1 MTENSTEETFSC
13 KKCCFFTK
21 NKKDYER
28 HLETLKHKKSGY
40 SCEICGKT
48 YKFQSGLSRHKQKHL
63 GEEVVKSV
71 VTTDSHTQEKKIET
85 LEKMLL
91 TALEDN
97 KRTLT
102 TLLPKIGNTYNTTNK
117 MTINVFLNEQCKD
130 AISLDTFVQNL
141 QLSME
146 DLEYTTDHGYVK
158 GISNIFIKHLQGL
171 KPTERPIHCS
181 DKKRMQFYIKEKNK
195 WEKDDSSVRLDKS
208 ISQVSRK
215 QIKQIKEWEEQH
227 PNWNESDNETEMYW
241 RMIQQVMGGKDS
253 SEIEKNKI
261 NIKKELGNTVDLKK
275 AIEEL

>member
-1 MTENSTEETFSC
+1 MTEDSIEETFSC

-28 HLETLKHKKSGY
+28 HLETLKHKKNGY

-63 GEEVVKSV
+63 GEEIVKSV
-71 VTTDSHTQEKKIET
+71 VTTNSQTQEKKIET

-91 TALEDN
+91 TALEEN

-227 PNWNESDNETEMYW
+227 PKWNESDNETEMYW

>member
-1 MTENSTEETFSC
+1 MTENALEETFYC
-13 KKCCFFTK
+13 KKCRFSTK

-28 HLETLKHKKSGY
+28 HLDTLKHKKNGF
-40 SCEICGKT
+40 SCDICGKT

-63 GEEVVKSV
+63 AEE
-71 VTTDSHTQEKKIET
+71 TTDIKKENDSQEKKIET

-141 QLSME
+141 ELSME
-146 DLEYTTDHGYVK
+146 DLEYTTHNGYVK

-181 DKKRMQFYIKEKNK
+181 DKKRMQFYVKEKNK
-195 WEKDDSSVRLDKS
+195 WEKDNSSVRLDKS
-208 ISQVSRK
+208 ISQVSHK

-227 PNWNESDNETEMYW
+227 PNWNESDTETEMYLK
-241 RMIQQVMGGKDS
+241 MIQQVMGGKDNN
-253 SEIEKNKI
+253 EIEKNNI
-261 NIKKELGNTVDLKK
+261 NIKKELGNTVELKK
-275 AIEEL
+275 ALEEL